1 MILIKRI
8 VADIRG
14 PDQGDSEVE
23 MMVNEKLIEI
33 QTDNLGNIR
42 KDIVIVDVK
51 EVTKD
56 SGIQNFVVIY
66 NDKSL
71 DIKTTA

>member
-23 MMVNEKLIEI
+23 MMVNQELIALQTNQDKTKAEHIKVLDITEI
-33 QTDNLGNIR
+33 
-42 KDIVIVDVK
+42 
-51 EVTKD
+51 TKD
-56 SGIQNFVVIY
+56 SGIQNFVVKY
-66 NDKSL
+66 DDTSL
-71 DIKTTA
+71 DIKKKK